1 MEDSRRVVVAV
12 DESAGAVR
20 ALLFAAGTL
29 KLGAVP
35 GDELHVVTAVAPPL
49 PPAAAPGLFAWE
61 LESWNRTYDA
71 DKAQAQALC
80 QSFMHAAVEHGVPLE
95 RIKLET
101 LFDGKLG
108 IVWSGV
114 GPTLEAYAKKVEADA
129 VVLGSRGMG
138 AFKRMFSAFVGLG
151 SVSDHVAH
159 NATCPVVVVR
169 GELGDPSLEAKVEGV
184 FESVKARLRGEPVG
198 AAAEEHGAQQKDAG
212 DTPDEPP
219 ADDKPSN
226 EEK

>member
-1 MEDSRRVVVAV
+1 M
-12 DESAGAVR
+12 
-20 ALLFAAGTL
+20 
-29 KLGAVP
+29 
-35 GDELHVVTAVAPPL
+35 
-49 PPAAAPGLFAWE
+49 PAHAGLFAWE